1 VPSREATVQGEF
13 HASTADA
20 RAMLERE
27 EGLEGYDALLVEGRS
42 PTLVVRDLTV
52 GYAAFLA
59 GYVTLMWVQ
68 SAVTRLRDRVGDGRS
83 LRTVAERADVDFHD
97 RIDADTATVY
107 EMFPP
112 TARYLS
118 GAWLYSLLL
127 LAVVAGLNR
136 PLLVVYTLSMPY
148 LYTTSAVVFVK
159 ASTDGRARHMAD
171 RVDAIATERSYDR
184 VAVLCGDAHRDAV
197 GDALEDREWSVTTHR
212 SRHPLGRLFG
222 R

>member
-1 VPSREATVQGEF
+1 MPSREATVQGEF
-13 HASTADA
+13 HTSTADA

-42 PTLVVRDLTV
+42 PTLVVRDLTL

-68 SAVTRLRDRVGDGRS
+68 SAVTRLRHRVDGGRS
-83 LRTVAERADVDFHD
+83 LRAVADRAGVEFHD
-97 RIDADTATVY
+97 RIDADTATTY
-107 EMFPP
+107 EMFPT

-118 GAWLYSLLL
+118 GAWLCSLLL
-127 LAVVAGLNR
+127 LAVIAGLNR
-136 PLLVVYTLSMPY
+136 PLLVVYVLSIPY
-148 LYTTSAVVFVK
+148 LYTTLAVVFVK
-159 ASTDGRARHMAD
+159 ASTNGRARYMAD
-171 RVDAIATERSYDR
+171 RVDALANERSYDR

-197 GDALEDREWSVTTHR
+197 GRALEDHEWSVTTHR